1 MNLWVSMEDE
11 GAFTSTEEAF
21 HRSLSS
27 LAKHIE
33 SVGGAKPS
41 YHPYEPIRFE
51 DQVQVLLDGGDFRIQ
66 LYLWHSLQTDFG

>member
-21 HRSLSS
+21 HRGLSS

-33 SVGGAKPS
+33 SVKVGKPS
-41 YHPYEPIRFE
+41 YRPYDPIRFE
-51 DQVQVLLDGGDFRIQ
+51 DQIQVLLDEGNSAFSFIYG
-66 LYLWHSLQTDFG
+66 LPSK